1 MTSKYVSG
9 NTYLVKKLWKL
20 YLYLVIIE
28 WSKFLYWW
36 IGNHLLLYQVTG
48 YNKLR
53 LTAVPWLCRK
63 LGISTIPKSASGEDR
78 YYSFMGTGNWFSI
91 YVAIL
96 IFFLHQCKYAAVEDV
111 FWLSY
116 PYQFSR
122 SLTSKKK
129 RNQFYSISCVSYLF
143 RWT

>member
-78 YYSFMGTGNWFSI
+78 YYSFMGTGNWFGIYLAMSI
-91 YVAIL
+91 V
-96 IFFLHQCKYAAVEDV
+96 FLHQCKYAAVDDV
-111 FWLSY
+111 FWLS
-116 PYQFSR
+116 
-122 SLTSKKK
+122 LTHINSVDHWLPKK
-129 RNQFYSISCVSYLF
+129 RNQFYSICCVSYLF